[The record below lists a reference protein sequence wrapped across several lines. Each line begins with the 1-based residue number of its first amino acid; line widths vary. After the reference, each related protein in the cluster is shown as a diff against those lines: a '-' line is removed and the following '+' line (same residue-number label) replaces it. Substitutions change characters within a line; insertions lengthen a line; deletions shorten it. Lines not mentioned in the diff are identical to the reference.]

1 MMNKMQFFCP
11 TICLVFLLGCDFSQS
26 NIAGKIAATK
36 PQEQLAADHKYHSK
50 DQPENYQK
58 PGANIQLSHNYDGQ
72 TAVGETETI
81 KLTFIEQYSSGQMYL
96 RLKPDASLLIE
107 PAVKDFVFSMEDL
120 TSHSIELTVS
130 AKSAGKHLL
139 NIFASVMDQSKRPR
153 NRIMAVAF
161 YVGDSNHRHSKP
173 QAPSPTDKVIILP
186 SQESGS

>member
-1 MMNKMQFFCP
+1 MNKMHFFCP

-26 NIAGKIAATK
+26 NIAKKFAASK
-36 PQEQLAADHKYHSK
+36 PQEQLAADHKHHSK

-81 KLTFIEQYSSGQMYL
+81 KLTFIEQYSSGQIYL

-107 PAVKDFVFSMEDL
+107 PAEKDFVFSMEGV

-139 NIFASVMDQSKRPR
+139 NIFASVIDQSERPR